1 MAKLL
6 SGTAFITGAASGIGY
21 HTALSLAKYGI
32 ENVAM
37 TDIDVESLAR
47 AAKSVREQCPGIQVL
62 ELEMDVRKT
71 EEVEAGLRT
80 IVDHFGRLDVAVN
93 NAAIRGPTS
102 STDQTDE
109 DAWAD
114 VIDTNLAGVW
124 RCQREALRVM
134 VGQEDRGAREG
145 RGRIINTASMFGLFA
160 PPHDLSH
167 TPYTAAKHGVVGL
180 TKADAVIYGKQGI
193 RINAICPGWT
203 ATPLLQQVIDDPNQP
218 MLNQEI
224 ERGAMPRAAHV
235 DEIADAIVFLASPLS
250 SFMQGASLVVD
261 GGFTLT

>member
-21 HTALSLAKYGI
+21 HTALSLAKYGM

-47 AAKSVREQCPGIQVL
+47 EAKSVREQCPGIQVL

-71 EEVEAGLRT
+71 EEVKAGLRT
-80 IVDHFGRLDVAVN
+80 IVDQFGRLDVA
-93 NAAIRGPTS
+93 
-102 STDQTDE
+102 TDE

-160 PPHDLSH
+160 PPHGLSH

-203 ATPLLQQVIDDPNQP
+203 ATPLFQQVIDDPNQP

>member
-1 MAKLL
+1 MTKLL

-21 HTALSLAKYGI
+21 HTGLALAKYGM
-32 ENVAM
+32 NNLALA
-37 TDIDVESLAR
+37 DVDRDALAR
-47 AAKSVREQCPGIQVL
+47 SAKALGEQYPTVQIL
-62 ELEMDVRKT
+62 ELLMDVRKT
-71 EEVEAGLRT
+71 DEVKAGFDAL
-80 IVDHFGRLDVAVN
+80 VAQFGRLDVAVH
-93 NAAIRGPTS
+93 NAGIRGPTS
-102 STDQTDE
+102 ATDQTDE
-109 DAWAD
+109 AAWAD
-114 VIDTNLAGVW
+114 VVEVNLAGVW

-134 VGQEDRGAREG
+134 VGQEDKGPREG

-160 PPHDLSH
+160 PPRGLSH

-180 TKADAVIYGKQGI
+180 TKADAVVYGKQAI

-203 ATPLLQQVIDDPNQP
+203 ATPLLQQVIDDPDQP
-218 MLNQEI
+218 LLNQEI
-224 ERGAMPRAAHV
+224 ERGAMPRAGHV